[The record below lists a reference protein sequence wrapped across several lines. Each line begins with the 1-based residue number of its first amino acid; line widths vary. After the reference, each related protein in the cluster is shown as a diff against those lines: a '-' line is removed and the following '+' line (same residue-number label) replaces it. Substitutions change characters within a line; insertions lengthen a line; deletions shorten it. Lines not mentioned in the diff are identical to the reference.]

1 MKRLLLVGLMM
12 VALAIVYSSVYACD
26 RSANATVVK
35 SSTSGKITRTMV
47 IGATTGC
54 ETAEPTEVMSFAI
67 DVPGRTT
74 PRFVHIVACEKAGNP
89 GTIRTAITLGRA
101 FVTAI
106 EAVMGSLL
114 NAASEKTAALV

>member
-1 MKRLLLVGLMM
+1 MKRLLFVGLMI
-12 VALAIVYSSVYACD
+12 VALGIVYTSVYACD

-35 SSTSGKITRTMV
+35 SSTNGKTTRTMV
-47 IGATTGC
+47 IGATTRC
-54 ETAEPTEVMSFAI
+54 ETAEASDIMSFDI
-67 DVPGRTT
+67 DVPGRTS
-74 PRFVHIVACEKAGNP
+74 PRFVHIVACEKPGNP
-89 GTIRTAITLGRA
+89 GAVRTAITLGRA